1 MSFALRAKAANDR
14 GTPISESLETYF
26 QASYSAGFLSIS
38 QDLAA
43 LTRSLLVAS
52 TLGGEMLTLHKLTPQ
67 ISKTGSVLES
77 QKPLTASSRG
87 YADMSTGSGNQGDWG
102 LVDQPQLRAQIRKVF
117 RIVTITFL
125 VAMTFSTIA
134 GGDYRNAIDSGTHA
148 DVVRNFW
155 CVFPVVQRSST

>member
-52 TLGGEMLTLHKLTPQ
+52 TLGGEMLTLHKLTPR
-67 ISKTGSVLES
+67 SRKRGVFSRVKSRSLL
-77 QKPLTASSRG
+77 PL
-87 YADMSTGSGNQGDWG
+87 
-102 LVDQPQLRAQIRKVF
+102 
-117 RIVTITFL
+117 
-125 VAMTFSTIA
+125 A
-134 GGDYRNAIDSGTHA
+134 GTPI
-148 DVVRNFW
+148 
-155 CVFPVVQRSST
+155 